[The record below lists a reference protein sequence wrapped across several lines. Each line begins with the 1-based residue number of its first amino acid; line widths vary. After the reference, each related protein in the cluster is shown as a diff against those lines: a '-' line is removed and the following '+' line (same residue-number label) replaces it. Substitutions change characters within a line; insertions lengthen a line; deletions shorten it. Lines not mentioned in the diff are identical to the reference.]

1 MPHVEPDIDVD
12 SPLDS
17 DEVEQGD
24 DEIRKLKR
32 QLVERLQD
40 LINSITDD
48 PWVLANA
55 IVKTESIADGAVTG
69 PKIAEATKL
78 RSMLRGTVEVTA
90 TLAFPHGTYTNDYD
104 APGAEVGDYVFL
116 SWTTSVATFVFMHAW
131 VPEPDVIKVTIG
143 NDSNSTGLALV
154 DEPLGYVIVKPGIL
168 FDEV

>member
-17 DEVEQGD
+17 DEIEQGD

-40 LINSITDD
+40 IINSITDD

-55 IVKTESIADGAVTG
+55 IVKTESIADGVVTG
-69 PKIAEATKL
+69 PKIAPAAKL
-78 RSMLRGTVEVTA
+78 RSIVTA
-90 TLAFPHGTYTNDYD
+90 VVPISTSLASRATYVDDLTVT
-104 APGAEVGDYVFL
+104 GAEVGDMVLF
-116 SWTTSVATFVFMHAW
+116 SWLNASHAFIFVHAW
-131 VPEPDVIKVTIG
+131 VPEADVVRLTIASDENATVG
-143 NDSNSTGLALV
+143 VVGDLQIAL
-154 DEPLGYVIVKPGIL
+154 IKPGIL